1 MLLLTT
7 LILTPVDHNLQCCL
21 CPFFCIYKKLNSRI
35 FFFLGTKKK
44 GVGGKYMGFSRF
56 YCQLGSLC
64 LRSIIIRRQLPFQ
77 CAVHIVKSPFFC
89 KSHINT
95 DLIGVQL
102 KVIEKQK
109 NLLQMLCC
117 FYYTKLFFFL
127 FFSLLSNWAIF
138 KTNIRV
144 SLLKRTK
151 EINSAWWCT
160 QYSDHDSGGI
170 YQ

>member
-1 MLLLTT
+1 MPFNALFT
-7 LILTPVDHNLQCCL
+7 LSNHFV
-21 CPFFCIYKKLNSRI
+21 
-35 FFFLGTKKK
+35 
-44 GVGGKYMGFSRF
+44 F
-56 YCQLGSLC
+56 Y
-64 LRSIIIRRQLPFQ
+64 
-77 CAVHIVKSPFFC
+77 
-89 KSHINT
+89 KSHIST

-102 KVIEKQK
+102 QVIEEQK

-170 YQ
+170 YQYIIKSPLFFYDGIHKFYCYFFLPL